1 MATRLAISSASAM
14 LIGVVALGGAARA
27 EGCDAAVESA
37 KVEWRS
43 LTRGNHTISPAM
55 RINTSDGRQ
64 LTGTQL
70 NYAWV
75 LIDRAESACSVGQGA
90 AATAYIDEFEKLL
103 HPMPRRL

>member
-1 MATRLAISSASAM
+1 
-14 LIGVVALGGAARA
+14 
-27 EGCDAAVESA
+27 
-37 KVEWRS
+37 
-43 LTRGNHTISPAM
+43 M